1 MDEELDNPEILDDY
15 EAAINLSNS
24 CREFYLNR
32 VKATAEF
39 KQLVDRRIQKQPGQ
53 SRGGTK
59 KTSLDRAME
68 RLRNEMAEL
77 MDQDL
82 SLMKQL
88 LTLNE
93 RIAEVKT
100 QFMYN
105 SSCETMYDSTHNLT
119 DSEQSLDISNE
130 DVIDLASCSQ
140 VHEIQRKSTKSEKF
154 EKT

>member
-1 MDEELDNPEILDDY
+1 MDEVIDNPEILDDY

-24 CREFYLNR
+24 CREFYFNR

-39 KQLVDRRIQKQPGQ
+39 KQLVHRRTQRQPGQ
-53 SRGGTK
+53 SREGT

-82 SLMKQL
+82 SLMEQL

-93 RIAEVKT
+93 RIVEVKT

-119 DSEQSLDISNE
+119 DSEQSLKRTSEDI
-130 DVIDLASCSQ
+130 IDLPSCSQ
-140 VHEIQRKSTKSEKF
+140 RHQIQQKSVKSEEF